1 MDTWD
6 RWAARSGPG
15 SARRVIGVLGTAT
28 ILVAT
33 LAWGCGTQPVP
44 SVTPAPSTTPA
55 ATATPAPTRSPTPAY
70 ADTLRVGWGSGWFT
84 AWGGFRSATEGGCC
98 TGMAPKQIDVGSVVY
113 SRLYRQDA
121 RYGAVPDLTDGPC
134 LPQAD
139 PKVIRCRIIETTFQD
154 GTPLAADDVAYSF
167 QLFGRDAFSGGP
179 QGGSWYGGLQGSAGR
194 RPADGRLR
202 ALVR

>member
-1 MDTWD
+1 MDAWD
-6 RWAARSGPG
+6 RRAARSGPG

-44 SVTPAPSTTPA
+44 SVHPGPVDDAGGNCHARPDAQPHARLRRHA
-55 ATATPAPTRSPTPAY
+55 AGRLG
-70 ADTLRVGWGSGWFT
+70 LRVVHRL
-84 AWGGFRSATEGGCC
+84 GGFRSATEGGCC

-167 QLFGRDAFSGGP
+167 RLFGRDAFSGGP
-179 QGGSWYGGLQGSAGR
+179 REELVRQPQGSAGR